1 MTSELRRYQLYI
13 DGEFLDAE
21 GGKTFRS
28 ANPFT
33 GEDWAELSEAQNS
46 DVKAAITAARNA
58 YENSWW
64 RHEPQRRAQVMH
76 EFADLLEKNKEN
88 LGRIGSCDNGKLVRE
103 MTGMANLLPGFFR
116 YFSEISDH
124 IFGKV
129 IRGTDPNVFSYTLRE
144 PYGVVAFQTPWNSPL
159 VIFAQGGAPA
169 LAAGNTIVLKPSEF
183 ASCSTAEMAKL
194 VHKAGFP
201 PGVINVVTGMGP
213 VVGAALCSSP
223 DVDKIAFTGSP
234 EAGRI
239 VGEQAARTLTPTV
252 MELGGKSANM
262 IFEDADI
269 EKAVAGVFAGFTAS
283 SGQSCVCGS
292 RALVQD
298 SIHDEVVAK
307 LASMAGDL
315 KLGDPA
321 DPATQVG
328 PFCTAP
334 QLDKVAGLVATAK
347 DEGARLVVGGEKPAE
362 LGGWFFQPTIFA
374 DVHENMTIAQK
385 EVFGPVLSVIRFRD
399 EAEAIRIANNSAFG
413 LAAGVWTKDLGRA
426 HRVAAAVKAGTVWI
440 NQYRKGDAAFPFGGR
455 GESGFGRQSGQD
467 AIYEFTTIK
476 SVQINTED

>member
-1 MTSELRRYQLYI
+1 MTLELEKYQLYI
-13 DGEFLDAE
+13 NGEFRDAE
-21 GGKTFRS
+21 GGRTFRS

-33 GEDWAELSEAQNS
+33 GEDWAELAEAQIS
-46 DVKAAITAARNA
+46 DVEAAIAAARNA

-64 RHEPQRRAQVMH
+64 RHEPQRRAQVMRK
-76 EFADLLEKNKEN
+76 FADLLEEN
-88 LGRIGSCDNGKLVRE
+88 REHLGRIGSRDNGKLVRE
-103 MTGMANLLPGFFR
+103 MTAMATILPGFFR

-129 IRGTDPNVFSYTLRE
+129 IRGADPAVFSYTLRE

-183 ASCSTAEMAKL
+183 ASCETAEMAKL
-194 VHKAGFP
+194 ADQAGFP

-223 DVDKIAFTGSP
+223 NVDKIAFTGSP
-234 EAGRI
+234 DAGRI

-262 IFEDADI
+262 VFEDADI
-269 EKAVAGVFAGFTAS
+269 DKAVAGVFAGFTAS

-298 SIHDEVVAK
+298 SIYDTVVAK
-307 LASMAGDL
+307 LAAMASTL

-321 DPATQVG
+321 DPETQVG

-334 QLDKVAGLVATAK
+334 QLDKVANFVATAK
-347 DEGARLVVGGEKPAE
+347 AEGARLVAGGEKPAD
-362 LGGWFFQPTIFA
+362 LDGWFFQPTIFA
-374 DVHENMTIAQK
+374 DVDENMTIAQE
-385 EVFGPVLSVIRFRD
+385 EVFGPVLSVIRFKG
-399 EAEAIRIANNSAFG
+399 EADAIRIANNSVFG
-413 LAAGVWTKDLGRA
+413 LAAGIWSKDLGRA
-426 HRVAAAVKAGTVWI
+426 HRVAAAVRAGTVWV
-440 NQYRKGDAAFPFGGR
+440 NQYRRGDAAFPFGGR

-476 SVQINTED
+476 SVQINTNG

>member
-1 MTSELRRYQLYI
+1 VTTQLQRYQLYI
-13 DGEFLDAE
+13 AGEFRDAE

-28 ANPFT
+28 ASPFT
-33 GEDWAELSEAQNS
+33 GEDWAELAEAQTS
-46 DVKAAITAARNA
+46 DVEAAIASARHA
-58 YENSWW
+58 FENSWW
-64 RHEPQRRAQVMH
+64 RHEPQRRAQTMRK
-76 EFADLLEKNKEN
+76 FADLLEANKEH
-88 LGRIGSCDNGKLVRE
+88 LGKIGSRDNGKLVRE
-103 MTGMANLLPGFFR
+103 MTGMATILPGFFR

-194 VHKAGFP
+194 AHEAGFP

-223 DVDKIAFTGSP
+223 DIDKIAFTGSP
-234 EAGRI
+234 QAGRI

-262 IFEDADI
+262 VFEDADLD
-269 EKAVAGVFAGFTAS
+269 KAVAGVFAGFTAS

-298 SIHDEVVAK
+298 SIYDEVVAK
-307 LASMAGDL
+307 LAAMAGSL
-315 KLGDPA
+315 KLGDPS
-321 DPATQVG
+321 DPATDVG

-347 DEGARLVVGGEKPAE
+347 AEGARLVIGGDKPGG
-362 LGGWFFQPTIFA
+362 GGWFFQPTIFA
-374 DVHENMTIAQK
+374 DVDENMTIAQE
-385 EVFGPVLSVIRFRD
+385 EVFGPVLSVIRFKD
-399 EAEAIRIANNSAFG
+399 EADAIRIANNSVYG
-413 LAAGVWTKDLGRA
+413 LAAGIWSKDLGRA

-476 SVQINTED
+476 SVQINTGE